1 MPVRTRRRRRIGA
14 FALETVIESKSVPRT
29 PRGIAIAIAMNPAR
43 VRVYA
48 FEGVIPVID
57 PSAFVHPSAV
67 LLGDVIVG
75 PGCYVG
81 PGAVLRGD
89 FGRIVMQRESNLQDN
104 CVVHSGPEIDC
115 TISERAHIGHGAI
128 LHYCTVGR
136 DALVGMQAVVMDRAV
151 IGERAIV
158 AAMSFVKVGA
168 VIPPLVLVAGVPGK
182 VVRELTEADLA
193 NKRGGTDLYVE
204 LAQRCRQGLV
214 ATDPLT
220 APEPDRQRTRWS
232 F

>member
-1 MPVRTRRRRRIGA
+1 M
-14 FALETVIESKSVPRT
+14 IESKSVPRT
-29 PRGIAIAIAMNPAR
+29 SRGIAIAMNPAR

-48 FEGVIPVID
+48 FEGVTPVVD

-67 LLGDVIVG
+67 LIGDVIVG

-89 FGRIVMQRESNLQDN
+89 FGRIVMRRDSNVQDN

-115 TISERAHIGHGAI
+115 LIAERAHIGHGAI
-128 LHYCTVGR
+128 LHYCTVER

-151 IGERAIV
+151 VGERAII

-193 NKRGGTDLYVE
+193 NKRTGTDLYVE
-204 LAQRCRQGLV
+204 LAQRCREGLV

>member
-1 MPVRTRRRRRIGA
+1 
-14 FALETVIESKSVPRT
+14 
-29 PRGIAIAIAMNPAR
+29 MNPAR

-193 NKRGGTDLYVE
+193 FKRTGTDLYVE

>member
-1 MPVRTRRRRRIGA
+1 
-14 FALETVIESKSVPRT
+14 
-29 PRGIAIAIAMNPAR
+29 MNPAR
-43 VRVYA
+43 AQVYS
-48 FEGVIPVID
+48 FEGITPVID
-57 PSAFVHPSAV
+57 PSAYVHPRAV

-89 FGRIVMQRESNLQDN
+89 FGRIVMERESNLQDN

-115 TISERAHIGHGAI
+115 LISERAHIGHGAV
-128 LHYCTVGR
+128 LHYCQVGR
-136 DALVGMQAVVMDRAV
+136 DALVGMQAVVMDKAR

-158 AAMSFVKVGA
+158 AAMSFVKVGM
-168 VIPPLVLVAGVPGK
+168 VVPPAVLVAGVPAR

-193 NKRGGTDLYVE
+193 GKRGGTDLYVE
-204 LAQRCRQGLV
+204 LAQRCRAGLV
-214 ATDPLT
+214 LAEPLA
-220 APEPDRQRTRWS
+220 APEPDRQRTRWR